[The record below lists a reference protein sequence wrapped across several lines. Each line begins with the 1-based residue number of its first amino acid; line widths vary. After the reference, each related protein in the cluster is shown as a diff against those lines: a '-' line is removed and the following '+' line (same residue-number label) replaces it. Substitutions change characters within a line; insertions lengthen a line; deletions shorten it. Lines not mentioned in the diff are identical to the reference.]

1 MGAICQAIVLFF
13 LMQATEK
20 DRGNIMLSVI
30 LPVYNEEKNIERA
43 YEAIRD
49 VLQKEA
55 IAFELV
61 FVDDGSR
68 DKSFEIIKKLA
79 KKVTDGK
86 ILGLSFSR
94 NFGKEAAI
102 FTGLSHAAGD
112 VCAVMDCDLQ
122 HPPEILV
129 DMYHMWEQG
138 FEIIE
143 GVKRSRGKENII
155 YKGFAKLFY
164 KLISKSTG
172 IEMYRSSDFKM
183 LDRKVVNEYIK
194 LPERNVFFRAL
205 SSWLGY
211 KSAVVEFDVQERVY
225 GKTKWS
231 IKSLVKYAIGS
242 ITSFTTAPMQF
253 ITLSGFVFS
262 LFAVVL
268 GVWSFAQ
275 WAAGKALEG
284 FTTVIL
290 LLLIIGS
297 LLMLS
302 LGIIGYYLAR
312 IYEEIKGRPR
322 SIVQEIVDSKG
333 VGQEKKNQK

>member
-1 MGAICQAIVLFF
+1 
-13 LMQATEK
+13 
-20 DRGNIMLSVI
+20 MLSVV
-30 LPVYNEEKNIERA
+30 LPVYNEEQNIVRA

-49 VLQKEA
+49 VLMPNG

-61 FVDDGSR
+61 FVNDGSK
-68 DKSFEIIKKLA
+68 DNSFEVIRKLSESVCDAKII
-79 KKVTDGK
+79 
-86 ILGLSFSR
+86 GLSFSR

-102 FTGLSHAAGD
+102 FTGLSHATGD

-122 HPPEILV
+122 HPPETLV
-129 DMYHMWEQG
+129 EMYDMWKQG

-143 GVKRSRGKENII
+143 GVKRSRGKENLL

-164 KLISKSTG
+164 KLISRSTG

-183 LDRKVVNEYIK
+183 LDRKVVDEYVK
-194 LPERNVFFRAL
+194 LSERNIFFRAL

-211 KSAVVEFDVQERVY
+211 KSAVVEFDVQERFS

-242 ITSFTTAPMQF
+242 ITSFTTAPMQL
-253 ITLSGFVFS
+253 ITLSGMVFF
-262 LFAVVL
+262 LFALVL
-268 GVWSFAQ
+268 GVHSIVK
-275 WAAGKALEG
+275 WAMGHALEG

-290 LLLIIGS
+290 LLLITGS
-297 LLMLS
+297 VIMIS

-322 SIVQEIVDSKG
+322 SIVREVVKSPK
-333 VGQEKKNQK
+333 

>member
-1 MGAICQAIVLFF
+1 
-13 LMQATEK
+13 
-20 DRGNIMLSVI
+20 MLSVI
-30 LPVYNEEKNIERA
+30 LPVYNEESNIERA

-49 VLQKEA
+49 VLMPKD

-61 FVDDGSR
+61 FVNDGSK
-68 DKSFEIIKKLA
+68 DNSFEVIRKLSEDVRDA
-79 KKVTDGK
+79 KV
-86 ILGLSFSR
+86 IGLSFSR
-94 NFGKEAAI
+94 NFGKESAI
-102 FTGLSHAAGD
+102 FTGLSHATGD
-112 VCAVMDCDLQ
+112 VCVVMDCDLQ
-122 HPPEILV
+122 HPPETLIE
-129 DMYHMWEQG
+129 MYEMWEQG

-143 GVKRSRGKENII
+143 GVKRSRGKENLL

-183 LDRKVVNEYIK
+183 LDRKVVDEYVK
-194 LPERNVFFRAL
+194 LSERNIFFRAL

-211 KSAVVEFDVQERVY
+211 KSAVVEFDVQERFS

-242 ITSFTTAPMQF
+242 ITSFTTAPMQL
-253 ITLSGFVFS
+253 ITLSGVVF
-262 LFAVVL
+262 LFFAVVL
-268 GVWSFAQ
+268 GIHSIVK
-275 WAAGKALEG
+275 WAMGHALEG

-290 LLLIIGS
+290 LLLITGS
-297 LLMLS
+297 VIMIS

-322 SIVQEIVDSKG
+322 SIVREVVKSPK
-333 VGQEKKNQK
+333 

>member
-1 MGAICQAIVLFF
+1 
-13 LMQATEK
+13 
-20 DRGNIMLSVI
+20 MLSVV

-49 VLQKEA
+49 VLTRA
-55 IAFELV
+55 DITFELV
-61 FVDDGSR
+61 FVDDGSK
-68 DKSFEIIKKLA
+68 DQSFEVIRGLSER
-79 KKVTDGK
+79 VTDGK

-102 FTGLSHAAGD
+102 FSGLSHATGE

-122 HPPEILV
+122 HPPETLV
-129 DMYHMWEQG
+129 AMYRMWEQG
-138 FEIIE
+138 IEIVE
-143 GVKRSRGKENII
+143 GVKRSRGKENIF

-183 LDRKVVNEYIK
+183 LDRKVVDEYIK
-194 LPERNVFFRAL
+194 LPERNIFFRAL

-231 IKSLVKYAIGS
+231 INSLVKYAVGS

-253 ITLSGFVFS
+253 ITVSGIVFFVFAFILAIQS
-262 LFAVVL
+262 LVK
-268 GVWSFAQ
+268 
-275 WAAGKALEG
+275 WAAGNALEG

-297 LLMLS
+297 LLMIS

-322 SIVQEIVDSKG
+322 SIVDEIVKTKD
-333 VGQEKKNQK
+333 KK

>member
-1 MGAICQAIVLFF
+1 
-13 LMQATEK
+13 
-20 DRGNIMLSVI
+20 MLSII
-30 LPVYNEEKNIERA
+30 LPVYNEEQNIVKA

-49 VLQKEA
+49 VLAPKE
-55 IAFELV
+55 IRFELV
-61 FVDDGSR
+61 FVNDGSK
-68 DKSFEIIKKLA
+68 DNSFEVIRKLA
-79 KKVTDGK
+79 ENTRDAQ
-86 ILGLSFSR
+86 ILGVSFSR

-102 FTGLSHAAGD
+102 FTGLAHATGD

-122 HPPEILV
+122 HPPETLLE
-129 DMYHMWEQG
+129 MYELWQQG

-183 LDRKVVNEYIK
+183 LDRKVVDEYVK
-194 LPERNVFFRAL
+194 LSERNIFFRAL

-211 KSAVVEFDVQERVY
+211 KSAIVEFDVQERIS

-242 ITSFTTAPMQF
+242 ITSFTTAPMQL
-253 ITLSGFVFS
+253 ITLSGMVFF
-262 LFAVVL
+262 LFAVVV
-268 GVWSFAQ
+268 GIHSVAK
-275 WAAGKALEG
+275 WAMGHALEG

-290 LLLIIGS
+290 LLLITGS
-297 LLMLS
+297 LIMIS

-322 SIVQEIVDSKG
+322 SIVREVVKSPK
-333 VGQEKKNQK
+333 

>member
-1 MGAICQAIVLFF
+1 
-13 LMQATEK
+13 
-20 DRGNIMLSVI
+20 MLSVI
-30 LPVYNEEKNIERA
+30 LPVYNEEQNIVKA

-49 VLQKEA
+49 VLMPKD

-61 FVDDGSR
+61 FVNDGSK
-68 DKSFEIIKKLA
+68 DNSFEVIRKLSESVRDA
-79 KKVTDGK
+79 KIV
-86 ILGLSFSR
+86 GLSFSR

-102 FTGLSHAAGD
+102 FTGLAHATGD

-122 HPPEILV
+122 HPPETLIE
-129 DMYHMWEQG
+129 MYGRWEQG

-143 GVKRSRGKENII
+143 GVKRSRGKESLL

-183 LDRKVVNEYIK
+183 LDRKVVDEYVK
-194 LPERNVFFRAL
+194 LSERNIFFRAL

-211 KSAVVEFDVQERVY
+211 KSAVVEFDVQERFS

-242 ITSFTTAPMQF
+242 ITSFTTAPMQL
-253 ITLSGFVFS
+253 ITLSGVVFFF
-262 LFAVVL
+262 FAVVL
-268 GVWSFAQ
+268 GIHSVVK
-275 WAAGKALEG
+275 WAMGHALEG

-290 LLLIIGS
+290 LLLITGS
-297 LLMLS
+297 VIMIS

-322 SIVQEIVDSKG
+322 SIVREVVKSPK
-333 VGQEKKNQK
+333 

>member
-1 MGAICQAIVLFF
+1 
-13 LMQATEK
+13 
-20 DRGNIMLSVI
+20 MLSIV
-30 LPVYNEEKNIERA
+30 LPVYNEEQNIVRA

-49 VLQKEA
+49 VLAPKE
-55 IAFELV
+55 IGFELV
-61 FVDDGSR
+61 FVNDGSK
-68 DKSFEIIKKLA
+68 DNSFEVIRKLSESVRDAQII
-79 KKVTDGK
+79 
-86 ILGLSFSR
+86 GLSFSR

-102 FTGLSHAAGD
+102 FTGLSHATGD

-122 HPPEILV
+122 HPPETLV
-129 DMYHMWEQG
+129 EMYELWQQG

-143 GVKRSRGKENII
+143 GVKRSRGKESLV

-183 LDRKVVNEYIK
+183 LDRKVVDEYVK
-194 LPERNVFFRAL
+194 LQERNIFFRAL

-211 KSAVVEFDVQERVY
+211 KSAVVEFDVKERIS
-225 GKTKWS
+225 GTTKWS

-242 ITSFTTAPMQF
+242 ITSFTTAPMQL
-253 ITLSGFVFS
+253 ITFSGMIFF
-262 LFAVVL
+262 LFAIL
-268 GVWSFAQ
+268 FGIHSFVK
-275 WAAGKALEG
+275 WATGHALEG

-297 LLMLS
+297 LIMLS

-322 SIVQEIVDSKG
+322 SIVREVVRSPK
-333 VGQEKKNQK
+333 

>member
-1 MGAICQAIVLFF
+1 
-13 LMQATEK
+13 
-20 DRGNIMLSVI
+20 MLSII
-30 LPVYNEEKNIERA
+30 LPTYNEEGNIENA
-43 YEAIRD
+43 YRAIRD
-49 VLQKEA
+49 ILLPKG

-61 FVDDGSR
+61 FVNDGSK
-68 DKSFEIIKKLA
+68 DKSFEVIRKMAETVRDAQI
-79 KKVTDGK
+79 V
-86 ILGLSFSR
+86 GLSFSR

-102 FTGLSHAAGD
+102 FAGLSHATGD

-122 HPPEILV
+122 HPPETLLE
-129 DMYHMWEQG
+129 MYALWEQG

-143 GVKRSRGKENII
+143 GVKHSRGKENII

-164 KLISKSTG
+164 KLISRSTG

-183 LDRKVVNEYIK
+183 LDRKVVDEYVK
-194 LPERNVFFRAL
+194 LPERNIFFRAL

-211 KSAVVEFDVQERVY
+211 KSAVVEFDVKERTV

-231 IKSLVKYAIGS
+231 VKSLVKYAVGS
-242 ITSFTTAPMQF
+242 ICSFTTAPMQL
-253 ITLSGFVFS
+253 ITLSGVLFFI
-262 LFAVVL
+262 FAVIL
-268 GVWSFAQ
+268 GIQSVAK

-290 LLLIIGS
+290 LLLITGS
-297 LLMLS
+297 LIMIS

-322 SIVQEIVDSKG
+322 CIVDEIVKTPR
-333 VGQEKKNQK
+333 

>member
-1 MGAICQAIVLFF
+1 
-13 LMQATEK
+13 
-20 DRGNIMLSVI
+20 MLSVI

-102 FTGLSHAAGD
+102 FTGLSHATGD

-122 HPPEILV
+122 HPPESLV

-155 YKGFAKLFY
+155 YRGFAKLFY

-268 GVWSFAQ
+268 GIWSFVQ

-333 VGQEKKNQK
+333 AGQEEKNEK

>member
-1 MGAICQAIVLFF
+1 
-13 LMQATEK
+13 
-20 DRGNIMLSVI
+20 MLSII
-30 LPVYNEEKNIERA
+30 LPVYNEESNIENA
-43 YEAIRD
+43 YQAIKGILLPKGID
-49 VLQKEA
+49 
-55 IAFELV
+55 FELV
-61 FVDDGSR
+61 FVNDGSKDR
-68 DKSFEIIKKLA
+68 SFEIIRKLA
-79 KKVTDGK
+79 DTVKDAK

-102 FTGLSHAAGD
+102 FAGLSHATGE

-122 HPPEILV
+122 HPPETLLE
-129 DMYHMWEQG
+129 MYELWKQG

-155 YKGFAKLFY
+155 YKGFARLFY
-164 KLISKSTG
+164 KLISHSTG

-183 LDRKVVNEYIK
+183 LDRKVVDEYVK
-194 LPERNVFFRAL
+194 LTERNIFFRAL

-211 KSAVVEFDVQERVY
+211 KSAVVEFDVKERAS
-225 GKTKWS
+225 GTTKWS

-242 ITSFTTAPMQF
+242 ICSFTTAPMQL
-253 ITLSGFVFS
+253 ITLSGVIFFI
-262 LFAVVL
+262 FAAVL
-268 GVWSFAQ
+268 GVQSIIK
-275 WAAGKALEG
+275 WAAGRALEG

-297 LLMLS
+297 LIMIS

-322 SIVQEIVDSKG
+322 SIVDEIVKSQNEMK
-333 VGQEKKNQK
+333 E

>member
-1 MGAICQAIVLFF
+1 
-13 LMQATEK
+13 
-20 DRGNIMLSVI
+20 MLSVI

-61 FVDDGSR
+61 FVDDGSK
-68 DKSFEIIKKLA
+68 DKSFEMIQGLA

-102 FTGLSHAAGD
+102 FAGLSHAAGD

-129 DMYHMWEQG
+129 EMYHMWEQG

-143 GVKRSRGKENII
+143 GVKRSRGKESIL

-253 ITLSGFVFS
+253 ITVSGIIFF
-262 LFAVVL
+262 LFALVL
-268 GVWSFAQ
+268 GIWSFAQ
-275 WAAGKALEG
+275 WAAGRALEG

-297 LLMLS
+297 LLMVS

-322 SIVQEIVDSKG
+322 SIVKEIVDSKSAG
-333 VGQEKKNQK
+333 MKE

>member
-1 MGAICQAIVLFF
+1 
-13 LMQATEK
+13 
-20 DRGNIMLSVI
+20 MLSII
-30 LPVYNEEKNIERA
+30 LPVYNEEQNIVKA

-49 VLQKEA
+49 VLMPKE
-55 IAFELV
+55 IRFELV
-61 FVDDGSR
+61 FVNDGSKDNSFDVIRKLSEEVR
-68 DKSFEIIKKLA
+68 DA
-79 KKVTDGK
+79 QV
-86 ILGLSFSR
+86 LGLSFSR

-102 FTGLSHAAGD
+102 FAGLSHATGD

-122 HPPEILV
+122 HPPEVLLE
-129 DMYHMWEQG
+129 MYELWQQG

-143 GVKRSRGKENII
+143 GVKRSRGKENLI

-164 KLISKSTG
+164 QIISKSTG

-183 LDRKVVNEYIK
+183 LDRQVVDEYVK
-194 LPERNVFFRAL
+194 LTERNIFFRAL

-211 KSAVVEFDVQERVY
+211 KSAVVEFDVQERLH

-242 ITSFTTAPMQF
+242 ITSFTTAPMQL
-253 ITLSGFVFS
+253 ITLSGMLFFVF
-262 LFAVVL
+262 AIVL
-268 GVWSFAQ
+268 GIHSVAK
-275 WAAGKALEG
+275 WAMGHALEG

-297 LLMLS
+297 LIMIS
-302 LGIIGYYLAR
+302 LGVIGYYIAR

-322 SIVQEIVDSKG
+322 SIVKEVVKSPK
-333 VGQEKKNQK
+333 